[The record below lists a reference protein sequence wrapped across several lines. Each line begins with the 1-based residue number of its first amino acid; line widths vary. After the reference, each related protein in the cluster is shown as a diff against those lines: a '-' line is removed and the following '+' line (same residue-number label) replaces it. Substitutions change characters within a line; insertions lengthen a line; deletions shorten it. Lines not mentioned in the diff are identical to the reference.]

1 LGVSEGTGVIG
12 VVGGELIGFVLS
24 EASVTQIPISIFSG
38 EPEISVREEEL
49 VIIHDE
55 EHRGTPMILG
65 VLRGISRLEPYLRR
79 RVKVGIEEYPEAID
93 RIEKLAYTNVSV
105 VPLAEIIVGENNVV
119 GINRNVT
126 YVPFPGSKV
135 YRVGDGSIITR
146 LLRETIEHAKEPIVV
161 GTHKYSLDI
170 QIPLDPSYIQY
181 HIGVFGATGMGKSR
195 LVKVLA
201 DEIVKNTEYAVIIFD
216 HTGMDYAPFY
226 PESTISSLEIQLG
239 PLGIAD
245 FFLKRL
251 RLSEHY
257 TTYLELF
264 GMEVSRSL
272 EELRE
277 RLENTTD
284 YDTELR
290 EIHREITG
298 RLQRVSKS
306 IGARDDTVRSL
317 GMRMQYFVEPE
328 VLGEMI
334 LKRRYSPEQILEKAR
349 EYKRKGLPLVIDLSF
364 EETIEMR
371 RTIIGDII
379 EACWEWIFRKNFLEQ
394 QEGKRRYVPINL
406 VVVIDEAQNYAWGSG
421 YCKEQIERVA
431 REGRKWKFGLIV
443 VSQRLA
449 RSIDTDIRANINTIF
464 FSRLSQTTDLGEIQ
478 KFADI
483 TGIDVANLF
492 QLMPREFYVAGLM
505 NPLRKPIAIRVREV
519 KDVI

>member
-1 LGVSEGTGVIG
+1 M
-12 VVGGELIGFVLS
+12 LS
-24 EASVTQIPISIFSG
+24 
-38 EPEISVREEEL
+38 R
-49 VIIHDE
+49 
-55 EHRGTPMILG
+55 
-65 VLRGISRLEPYLRR
+65 
-79 RVKVGIEEYPEAID
+79 
-93 RIEKLAYTNVSV
+93 
-105 VPLAEIIVGENNVV
+105 
-119 GINRNVT
+119 
-126 YVPFPGSKV
+126 
-135 YRVGDGSIITR
+135 
-146 LLRETIEHAKEPIVV
+146 
-161 GTHKYSLDI
+161 
-170 QIPLDPSYIQY
+170 
-181 HIGVFGATGMGKSR
+181 
-195 LVKVLA
+195 
-201 DEIVKNTEYAVIIFD
+201 
-216 HTGMDYAPFY
+216 
-226 PESTISSLEIQLG
+226 
-239 PLGIAD
+239 
-245 FFLKRL
+245 
-251 RLSEHY
+251 
-257 TTYLELF
+257 
-264 GMEVSRSL
+264 
-272 EELRE
+272 
-277 RLENTTD
+277 
-284 YDTELR
+284 
-290 EIHREITG
+290 
-298 RLQRVSKS
+298 
-306 IGARDDTVRSL
+306 
-317 GMRMQYFVEPE
+317 
-328 VLGEMI
+328 EMI